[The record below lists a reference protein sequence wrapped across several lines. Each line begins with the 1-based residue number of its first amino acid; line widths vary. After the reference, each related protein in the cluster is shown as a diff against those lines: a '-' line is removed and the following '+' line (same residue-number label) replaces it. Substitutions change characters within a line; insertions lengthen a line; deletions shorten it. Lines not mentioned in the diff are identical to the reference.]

1 MNLNAIFNNYLN
13 IGYSSANAIAKTC
26 QDIILYRI
34 SNSNLNRNVT
44 IKGGVVMHSISKDKR
59 RATQDLDI
67 DFIRY
72 SLDDSAIL
80 AFVEKLSDKDIKIK
94 ITPPIKKLHH
104 QDYDGK
110 RVLIE
115 ISDNFENV
123 FPTKLDIGV
132 HKDIDIKQDE
142 ICFDLNA
149 EFNSVTLL
157 ANSKEQICVE
167 KIKSLLKFGII
178 STRYKDIFDFYYLIN
193 MSKFNKTIFLK
204 YLDKLIIKDNLME
217 ENNISMIN
225 NSLENILSNRRFKS
239 MINTAKNNWLELPVE
254 EVMTNILKYLSS
266 LELVD
271 INS

>member
-149 EFNSVTLL
+149 EFWVGGL
-157 ANSKEQICVE
+157 
-167 KIKSLLKFGII
+167 
-178 STRYKDIFDFYYLIN
+178 
-193 MSKFNKTIFLK
+193 
-204 YLDKLIIKDNLME
+204 
-217 ENNISMIN
+217 
-225 NSLENILSNRRFKS
+225 
-239 MINTAKNNWLELPVE
+239 
-254 EVMTNILKYLSS
+254 
-266 LELVD
+266 
-271 INS
+271 